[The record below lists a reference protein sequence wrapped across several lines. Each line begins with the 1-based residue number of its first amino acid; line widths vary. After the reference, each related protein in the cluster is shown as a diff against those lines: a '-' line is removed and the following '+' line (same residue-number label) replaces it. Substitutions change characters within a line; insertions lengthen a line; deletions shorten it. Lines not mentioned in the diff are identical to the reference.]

1 MWSLIKILFL
11 LTPLL
16 ILSCTKSPQKSD
28 NVIDISDEIDQIKK
42 DAMISIDSEN
52 FIKLPTE
59 DQISSDIPK
68 GNKNP
73 FSSNNSVRS
82 LISSKDLK
90 LTGILSTKGKTL
102 AFVKYKDNSGVLK
115 VGDIGGKNTNLLPEG
130 YKSVSIDKSKGK
142 LVIKFKNDTYFLNIL
157 NESKFP

>member
-1 MWSLIKILFL
+1 MWYLIKILFL
-11 LTPLL
+11 LTPLIL
-16 ILSCTKSPQKSD
+16 LSCTKSPKNSD
-28 NVIDISDEIDQIKK
+28 IGFDISEEIAQIKK
-42 DAMISIDSEN
+42 DASISFDSEN
-52 FIKLPTE
+52 LIKLPTQ

-82 LISSKDLK
+82 LISSKDFQ
-90 LTGILSTKGKTL
+90 LTGILSTKGKSL

-115 VGDIGGKNTNLLPEG
+115 VGDIGGKDTNLLPEG
-130 YKSVSIDKSKGK
+130 YKSISINKSKGK
-142 LVIKFKNDTYFLNIL
+142 LVIKFKNDTFVLNIL

>member
-11 LTPLL
+11 LTSLL
-16 ILSCTKSPQKSD
+16 LLSCTKSPKKSD
-28 NVIDISDEIDQIKK
+28 SVIDVIDVSDEIAQIKK
-42 DAMISIDSEN
+42 DAMISFDSDN
-52 FIKLPTE
+52 LIKLPTQ

-82 LISSKDLK
+82 LISSNDLK
-90 LTGILSTKGKTL
+90 LTGILSTKGKSL

-115 VGDIGGKNTNLLPEG
+115 VGDIGGKDTNLLPDG
-130 YKSVSIDKSKGK
+130 YK
-142 LVIKFKNDTYFLNIL
+142 
-157 NESKFP
+157 